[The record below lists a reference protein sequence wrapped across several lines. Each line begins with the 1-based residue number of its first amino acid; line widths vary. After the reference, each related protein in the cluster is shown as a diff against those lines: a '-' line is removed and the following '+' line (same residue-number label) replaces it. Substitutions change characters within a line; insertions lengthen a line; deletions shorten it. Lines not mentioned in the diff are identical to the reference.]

1 MASHELRV
9 EPLVSEIPRLIEWL
23 EARCGAEGITDD
35 ATLQIALAVEEAV
48 SNVVN
53 HAFAGLPPPY
63 MIRVRLDIMDES
75 VAVEIVDNG
84 HPFDPTSAP
93 DPDLTQPLEGRNP
106 GGLGIHL
113 IRGMV
118 DRIQYRHSD
127 GKNILRLE
135 QARRR

>member
-23 EARCGAEGITDD
+23 EAHCGAEGITDD

-63 MIRVRLDIMDES
+63 MIRVRLDIMGES

-84 HPFDPTSAP
+84 HPFDPTTAP

-118 DRIQYRHSD
+118 DRLQYRYID